1 MTAALV
7 LVAEPVE
14 DSWCLDCWRSADS
27 YTELE
32 AELEF
37 EFDCSSAADIRWR
50 MGSGFA
56 RLLDW

>member
-14 DSWCLDCWRSADS
+14 GSWCLDCWRSADS

-32 AELEF
+32 LGS
-37 EFDCSSAADIRWR
+37 EFDCNSAADLRWR

>member
-1 MTAALV
+1 MTAAAV

-14 DSWCLDCWRSADS
+14 GSWCLDCWRSADS
-27 YTELE
+27 YNEL
-32 AELEF
+32 